1 MPRTAAVLPEG
12 VRISDLMTIGVLAS
26 KIPRDEVQHVLAESG
41 RESKRI
47 RQLPAHVMVYY
58 VVALALYMNVSYE
71 EVLRCLVEGLEW
83 LGEPAAR
90 VRNTGRS
97 AISQARA
104 RLGPEPLEALFRR
117 LARPLGEKTSHGVW
131 YRQWRLVAIDGTT
144 FDVGDTPANER
155 AFGRPGASRGRSAF
169 PQVRCVG
176 LVESGTHAIFDLVA
190 GPCTTSEVELA
201 DSLIG
206 SLTPGMLCL
215 ADRNYFSYER
225 WKNAAASGAHLLWRA
240 KSNLILPC
248 EKRLQD
254 GSYLSSVY
262 PSAKDRRHRR
272 NRIPVRV
279 IEYRLEGVENAE
291 PLYRLLTTILDPT
304 LAPALELATLYH
316 ERWEVE
322 NTLDEIKVHLRGRDV
337 VLRSKTPDLVM
348 QELYGLFLAHFTVR
362 ALMHEAAIQ
371 ADLDTDSLSF
381 VHAVR
386 IVKRKISNGAIPP
399 SGEDD
404 SRDLGRDP

>member
-1 MPRTAAVLPEG
+1 MARTAAVLPEG

-26 KIPRDEVQHVLAESG
+26 KIPREEVQRVLAESG

-83 LGEPAAR
+83 LGEPASR

-117 LARPLGEKTSHGVW
+117 LARPLGEETSQGVW
-131 YRQWRLVAIDGTT
+131 YHQWRVVAVDGTT
-144 FDVGDTPANER
+144 FDVGDTPANEN

-176 LVESGTHAIFDLVA
+176 LVECGTHAIFDLAA
-190 GPCTTSEVELA
+190 GPCTTSELELA
-201 DSLIG
+201 KSLIG
-206 SLTPGMLCL
+206 SLKPEMLCL

-225 WKNAAASGAHLLWRA
+225 WKEAAATGAQLLWRV

-248 EKRLQD
+248 EKRLED
-254 GSYLSSVY
+254 GSYISSIY

-279 IEYRLEGVENAE
+279 IEYRLEGVEKPE

-304 LAPALELATLYH
+304 LAPALEVAVLYH
-316 ERWEVE
+316 ERWEIE
-322 NTLDEIKVHLRGRDV
+322 NTFDEVKIHLRGRDI
-337 VLRSKTPDLVM
+337 VLRSKTPDLVL
-348 QELYGLFLAHFTVR
+348 QELFGLFLAHFTVR

-371 ADLDTDSLSF
+371 AHLDTDSLSF
-381 VHAVR
+381 VHGVR
-386 IVKRKISNGAIPP
+386 IVKRKISKGAIPP

-404 SRDLGRDP
+404 PRDPS

>member
-26 KIPRDEVQHVLAESG
+26 KIPRDEVQQVLAECG

-58 VVALALYMNVSYE
+58 VVALSLYMNVSYE

-155 AFGRPGASRGRSAF
+155 VFGRPGASRGRSAF

-176 LVESGTHAIFDLVA
+176 LVESGTHAIFDLAA
-190 GPCTTSEVELA
+190 GPCSTSEVELA

-225 WKNAAASGAHLLWRA
+225 WKNAAVTGAHLLWRA
-240 KSNLILPC
+240 KSNLILSC
-248 EKRLQD
+248 ENRLQD

-291 PLYRLLTTILDPT
+291 PLYRLFTTVLDPT

-386 IVKRKISNGAIPP
+386 IVKRKISKGAIPP

-404 SRDLGRDP
+404 S